1 MDKQKSFYE
10 IKAEIEKST
19 KSIKDYINSFVDE
32 MSFVEMDT
40 FLYAQNNL
48 IDTFNGEGV
57 VTGYATINDFP
68 VYIYAQN
75 YSVLKGGLGK
85 AQADK
90 IVKCMKMAYK
100 TNTPIISIIESA
112 GARLGEGID
121 ALEGYAEIISLAT
134 KYKGEIPQIAIVKG
148 ECFGSMSFLAAIND
162 FVIMNKNARLSVA
175 GPQVI
180 AAKSSNALTANDIGT
195 AKIHATKSGL
205 ASFVCKNDAEV
216 KENLTKLVEILSGEE
231 IYDCED
237 DLNRTSLQIKKGS
250 NAYEL
255 INEIFDLNSFVEIS
269 KDFATNVVTGFAK
282 LGGITVGIVANNGKK
297 DEEFICSDCAR
308 KASKFINICDSFGI
322 PFVSLVNCKG
332 TVPCIEDESGTLTL
346 EVARLMSAIAN
357 ARVGK
362 LSIITNKAI
371 GVGYTA
377 FASKNTGFDYV
388 LSFENAIISP
398 IETSAGAL
406 ITYADEIAK
415 AKDKDKARKDV
426 EKRYSEIECSPIAPA
441 QNGYIDNI
449 IEPGTTRQYAISV
462 MQMLLN
468 KTEI

>member
-1 MDKQKSFYE
+1 MDKQKSIKE

-19 KSIKDYINSFVDE
+19 KSIKSYISSLVDE

-40 FLYAQNNL
+40 FLYTKNSL
-48 IDTFNGEGV
+48 IDTLNGEGV
-57 VTGYATINDFP
+57 VTGYATINDLP

-75 YSVLKGGLGK
+75 YDVLKGGLGK

-100 TNTPIISIIESA
+100 TNTPIISIMESA

-134 KYKGEIPQIAIVKG
+134 KYKGEIPQISIVKG
-148 ECFGSMSFLAAIND
+148 ECFGSMSLIAAVSD

-175 GPQVI
+175 GPQVV
-180 AAKSSNALTANDIGT
+180 ASKSSNQLNATDIGT

-205 ASFVCKNDAEV
+205 ATFVCTNEKEV
-216 KENLTKLVEILSGEE
+216 KDNLSKLVEILSGEE
-231 IYDCED
+231 LCDAED
-237 DLNRTSLQIKKGS
+237 DLNRASMIKKGA
-250 NAYEL
+250 NALSL
-255 INEIFDLNSFVEIS
+255 IDEIFDKGSFLELN
-269 KDFATNVVTGFAK
+269 KDFATSVVTGFAK
-282 LGGITVGIVANNGKK
+282 LGGITIGVVANNGKK
-297 DEEFICSDCAR
+297 DEEFICSACAR

-332 TVPCIEDESGTLTL
+332 TVPCVDEESSTLAL
-346 EVARLMSAIAN
+346 EVARLMSAISN

-388 LSFENAIISP
+388 LSFENAIVSP

-415 AKDKDKARKDV
+415 AKDKDKARKEV
-426 EKRYSEIECSPIAPA
+426 EKRYSELECSPIAPA

-449 IEPGTTRQYAISV
+449 IDPATTRQYAISV

-468 KTEI
+468 KSEI